1 MSEPQQTSF
10 GDTGK
15 GSARGLLNLLTGGP
29 GTERVDADDLM
40 RRAPALGLCLN
51 ATRGSVEVTLR
62 VGRRQLSTPDIDP
75 REKAAR
81 GSSNYSARRK

>member
-1 MSEPQQTSF
+1 MNRSTRASATP
-10 GDTGK
+10 GK
-15 GSARGLLNLLTGGP
+15 ESARGLLTGGP

-40 RRAPALGLCLN
+40 RRAHALCPYLN
-51 ATRGSVEVTLR
+51 ATRGNVEGTLR
-62 VGRRQLSTPDIDP
+62 VDGRQLSTPHIDP